1 MRAWA
6 SRQNKANSKPSAE
19 ESLGKGNLGGTSKI
33 LLLHELSAQAWH
45 AKGFLNPSLY
55 YYSSYHW
62 EEWDLCRTQLFVHLR
77 QSFYYSP
84 CSHAS
89 QVQEAKREI
98 LLKDTC
104 HETEQC
110 EPFSN
115 MYFVWYLQPARGIHS
130 YTPSQQVKTLGHREA
145 AHISKTHSSDPDA
158 KHSLLPLHS
167 ESTNCLQ
174 TRRRTTRKAKREN
187 RKSKTKQQRK
197 SRYVTYHDKKE
208 TAYYCQE

>member
-6 SRQNKANSKPSAE
+6 SRQNKAPNSKPSAE

-145 AHISKTHSSDPDA
+145 AHISKTHTATTAVTQMLSTAFFHCILNPQTAFKQGEEPQERQRGRIENPKQNSRGNPD
-158 KHSLLPLHS
+158 
-167 ESTNCLQ
+167 T
-174 TRRRTTRKAKREN
+174 
-187 RKSKTKQQRK
+187 
-197 SRYVTYHDKKE
+197 
-208 TAYYCQE
+208 